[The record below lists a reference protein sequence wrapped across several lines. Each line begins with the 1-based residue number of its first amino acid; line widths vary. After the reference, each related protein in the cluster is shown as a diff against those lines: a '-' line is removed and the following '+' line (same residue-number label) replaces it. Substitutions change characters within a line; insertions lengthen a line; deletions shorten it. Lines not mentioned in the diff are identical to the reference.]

1 LKRFVKRKFTV
12 GKLNQIS
19 EFERFYFE
27 AKRIQ
32 AELDLLI
39 KDMQTIIFKNE
50 DLKPNKPVVI
60 DPRTGQP
67 F

>member
-1 LKRFVKRKFTV
+1 M
-12 GKLNQIS
+12 GKLKQIS
-19 EFERFYFE
+19 ELERFYFE

-32 AELDLLI
+32 AELNLLI
-39 KDMQTIIFKNE
+39 KDMQTMLFKNE